1 MNAPHRTFRR
11 RSATGMLTLAL
22 IALLTVTTAACTD
35 SNEDRA
41 SAAPESAVDR
51 TPGLVVPEAVHL
63 ASAPTERDRRVVAV
77 AQKLYTFWNSGDT
90 TFLRAAVAPAFRDN
104 TLPAGRP
111 QGPAGPVAASAMFR
125 KAIPDLTCRLADLYV
140 TGDTFTARLVFAGHF
155 TGVYDG
161 VRGAGQP
168 IEFGAIDIQHTGSAS
183 TIVEDWHLEDNLT
196 FLQQAGLV
204 RVGDDEN

>member
-1 MNAPHRTFRR
+1 MTTPHLTRRQRAFGPLLTF
-11 RSATGMLTLAL
+11 AL
-22 IALLTVTTAACTD
+22 IALLTVTSAACADHRED
-35 SNEDRA
+35 SSPAR
-41 SAAPESAVDR
+41 PESAVDH

-90 TFLRAAVAPAFRDN
+90 AFLDAAFAPGFRDN

-111 QGPAGPVAASAMFR
+111 QGPAGPAAASATFR
-125 KAIPDLTCRLADLYV
+125 KAIPDLSCRLADLYV

-155 TGVYDG
+155 TGEYEG
-161 VRGAGQP
+161 ARGAGQP
-168 IEFGAIDIQHTGSAS
+168 IEFGAIDIQHTGPAS
-183 TIVEDWHLEDNLT
+183 TIVEDWHLEDNLS

-204 RVGDDEN
+204 RVGPGAN